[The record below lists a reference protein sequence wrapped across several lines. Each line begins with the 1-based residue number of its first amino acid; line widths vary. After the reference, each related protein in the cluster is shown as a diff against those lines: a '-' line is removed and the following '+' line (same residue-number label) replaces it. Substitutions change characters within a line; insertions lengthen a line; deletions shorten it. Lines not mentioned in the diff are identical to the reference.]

1 MAKPKQTT
9 LKASNGTVHGN
20 DSAADAEQ
28 LISFCKLA
36 KGQLTLVNAPITC
49 GLCKKIEIARA
60 SRAAHLVAQS
70 KRPEIR
76 HAGKHTSSL
85 TTVQRKEKA
94 SDKRKA
100 TRAKGAEMVAAAWAE
115 VNATKPRVPAAE
127 RDQRT
132 GRVKPASFTVT
143 DGRQSAT
150 AINRQTDRGDVGPLV
165 QLQGIAYRVSV
176 HELLNGGGFLAIWFV
191 DGRMPERE
199 YRTMTWKLRKGY
211 NNTAPMYENMVR
223 TLSDLVIAD
232 VRREAGNTK

>member
-85 TTVQRKEKA
+85 TTVQRSEKA
-94 SDKRKA
+94 ADKRKV
-100 TRAKGAEMVAAAWAE
+100 TRSKGRELVAAAWTEIEKA
-115 VNATKPRVPAAE
+115 NGFKPE
-127 RDQRT
+127 
-132 GRVKPASFTVT
+132 SFSVT
-143 DGRQSAT
+143 DGRQTAA
-150 AINRQTDRGDVGPLV
+150 AINRQTERGDVGPLV
-165 QLQGIAYRVSV
+165 QLRGIAYSVSV
-176 HELLNGGGFLAIWFV
+176 HQLLGGGGYLAIWFA

-211 NNTAPMYENMVR
+211 NNTAPMFENMVR